1 MGQSTNMQQSLQ
13 ADLLWRALAIFL
25 LLGALMGVAVSLL
38 LIFKPPL
45 MARVSRVANRWIST
59 RHLSQLMDRSIRIE
73 RWFYRHHRPMG
84 LLLILGAGYMLVY
97 FGWRFDKAIAVQS
110 FASFV
115 PNKLLL
121 DGLLQA
127 VVLFALIGGAVAL
140 LVGLAVLLRPS
151 LLRSIESESN
161 QWVSSRRATKVLD
174 VQHKQ
179 VDRFVERH
187 AQRVGCLLLAGSS
200 YLFFAMFRWLV

>member
-1 MGQSTNMQQSLQ
+1 MQQFLQ
-13 ADLLWRALAIFL
+13 ADMLWRALAIFL
-25 LLGALMGVAVSLL
+25 LIGALMGVAVALL
-38 LIFKPPL
+38 LIFQPQL
-45 MARVSRVANRWIST
+45 MARVNRVANRWIST

-73 RWFYRHHRPMG
+73 RWFYRHHRSMG
-84 LLLILGAGYMLVY
+84 LLLILGAGYILVY
-97 FGWRFDKAIAVQS
+97 FGWRFNKAIAVQS

-161 QWVSSRRATKVLD
+161 QWVSSRRATKVMD
-174 VQHKQ
+174 VQHNQ
-179 VDRFVERH
+179 VDLFVDRH
-187 AQRVGCLLLAGSS
+187 AQRVGWLLLVGSS
-200 YLFFAMFRWLV
+200 YLFFAMFRSLV